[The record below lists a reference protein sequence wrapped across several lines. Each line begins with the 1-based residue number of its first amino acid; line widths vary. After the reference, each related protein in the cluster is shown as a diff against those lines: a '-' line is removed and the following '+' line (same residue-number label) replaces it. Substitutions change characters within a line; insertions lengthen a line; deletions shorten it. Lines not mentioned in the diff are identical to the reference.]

1 MRQRPGYP
9 PGGEKALTG
18 IFPCSYTGCGLVRL
32 RHTAD
37 LSLLYDDQY
46 GYRSGIRPFM
56 INHLHSKVDELTK
69 LVDITPDDLILDI
82 GSNDGTLLSGYP
94 ADGHTLVGVDPTRP
108 ARNGGSSTPNTS
120 T

>member
-1 MRQRPGYP
+1 MRHVRIVVAHVAADAAATGLPSGW
-9 PGGEKALTG
+9 GEQALTG

-69 LVDITPDDLILDI
+69 LVDINNVVML
-82 GSNDGTLLSGYP
+82 
-94 ADGHTLVGVDPTRP
+94 
-108 ARNGGSSTPNTS
+108 ART
-120 T
+120 